1 MSPIRLFSAGG
12 HCAPR
17 QGHGCAQCD
26 PGPLDTPRRSFLRL
40 KLQVHDVPDLL
51 RHHVELDQVQLL
63 HVLAIVRGWFL
74 KVEQQRLQATVVRQ
88 VDARDGRPISPATW
102 CIFVCVFISL
112 HFTHP
117 LETPNARCNAQ
128 QTHRTHT
135 LRFMALCER
144 LWLPAAPPSKVPKVT
159 RRRSGRGLAAKVP
172 SQHECPEIFQSSKPP
187 RSSLEK
193 AQKNCHLPVA

>member
-102 CIFVCVFISL
+102 CILCVCVCAFLSL
-112 HFTHP
+112 PFLHALLTLP
-117 LETPNARCNAQ
+117 MPDATPSR
-128 QTHRTHT
+128 RTEHT
-135 LRFMALCER
+135 PFASWHCVRDYGSQR
-144 LWLPAAPPSKVPKVT
+144 PH
-159 RRRSGRGLAAKVP
+159 RRRSQR
-172 SQHECPEIFQSSKPP
+172 
-187 RSSLEK
+187 
-193 AQKNCHLPVA
+193 